1 MKRILIFV
9 SVLTC
14 AMMMV
19 SCLDGG
25 GTKASFTSVSSFSY
39 NDQIVDLAAAD
50 SISSSKS
57 KNIEEQLAAFPS
69 QAVYF
74 YSKINED
81 GEYAGGFIYSQLS
94 ENLKVNALEDEEAA
108 VTTRKARH
116 RAYAEKPKR
125 DNSYLVW
132 NETGGLACDLAFVAN
147 YNDNCTATAVGMFV
161 ANTLYN
167 AEKIREEFE
176 VGDRLVLTVQG
187 YLKDTPAGEAVS
199 VVLAE
204 KTAAKDSVMVD
215 WHAISLDKIGQFD
228 KIKMSITGTNAAVLP
243 AFCMD
248 DFTAKINL
256 EY

>member
-39 NDQIVDLAAAD
+39 NDQIVNLAAAD
-50 SISSSKS
+50 SISSSKL
-57 KNIEEQLAAFPS
+57 KNIDEKLAAFPS
-69 QAVYF
+69 QSICF
-74 YSKINED
+74 YSKIDEN

-94 ENLKVNALEDEEAA
+94 ENIKVNALEDEEAA
-108 VTTRKARH
+108 VTTRKAQH
-116 RAYAEKPKR
+116 RAYAKKPKT

-132 NETGGLACDLAFVAN
+132 NETSGLACDLAFLTN
-147 YNDNCTATAVGMFV
+147 YNENCTATAVGMFV

-167 AEKIREEFE
+167 AEKIQE
-176 VGDRLVLTVQG
+176 VFKEGDRLVLTVQG
-187 YLKDTPAGEAVS
+187 YLKDTPAGDPVN
-199 VVLAE
+199 VILAE

-215 WHAISLDKIGQFD
+215 WHAISLDKVGQFD
-228 KIKMSITGTNAAVLP
+228 KIKMSITGTNIDVLP

-248 DFTAKINL
+248 DFTAKVNL